1 MQTLVEFLDSLPDP
15 LVSYGLYTRCLE
27 CSHSYILCRQIVAQL
42 GTSCQGLFLYLAA
55 FLRELL
61 RHAAQNKLT
70 ADRLAVLFGNV
81 ILRPKPA
88 VRRENY
94 RRLDTAAAKERAAF
108 VLHFLVNDAA

>member
-1 MQTLVEFLDSLPDP
+1 VQTLIEFLDALPDP
-15 LVSYGLYTRCLE
+15 LVSYGLYSRCLE

-42 GTSCQGLFLYLAA
+42 GTSCQCLFLYLAA

-81 ILRPKPA
+81 VLRPKPA
-88 VRRENY
+88 VRRENT
-94 RRLDTAAAKERAAF
+94 RRLDPGRAAF
-108 VLHFLVNDAA
+108 LLHFLINDA